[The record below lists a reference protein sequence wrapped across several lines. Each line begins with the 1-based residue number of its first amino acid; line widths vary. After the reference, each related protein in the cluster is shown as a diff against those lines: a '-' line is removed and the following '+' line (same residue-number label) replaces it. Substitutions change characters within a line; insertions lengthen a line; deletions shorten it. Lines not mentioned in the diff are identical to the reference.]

1 MQLYSG
7 LRRPDD
13 LVCGLE
19 ALDSLRRAGT
29 HGPVF
34 AQARGLGAS
43 RSGLSRNAVSNPV
56 PEISMVARDRSMSP
70 SLYAPER
77 QRSHSLPA

>member
-13 LVCGLE
+13 LVYGLE

-29 HGPVF
+29 YGPVF
-34 AQARGLGAS
+34 AQADGLGALS
-43 RSGLSRNAVSNPV
+43 SGLNRKAVSNPGA
-56 PEISMVARDRSMSP
+56 EIRMVARD
-70 SLYAPER
+70 
-77 QRSHSLPA
+77 

>member
-1 MQLYSG
+1 MQWHSG

-29 HGPVF
+29 HGPVY
-34 AQARGLGAS
+34 AQAHGLGALS
-43 RSGLSRNAVSNPV
+43 SGLT
-56 PEISMVARDRSMSP
+56 
-70 SLYAPER
+70 
-77 QRSHSLPA
+77 